1 MEGLYP
7 GSEGGRGCDRP
18 ALNACRKEQIRDVI
32 YTLWGDDSTET
43 PLFSALGP
51 VLLCAEYG
59 FGETPDTER

>member
-1 MEGLYP
+1 M
-7 GSEGGRGCDRP
+7 
-18 ALNACRKEQIRDVI
+18 I

-59 FGETPDTER
+59 FGETPDTERIKERFEFLTGCDYEVYQQLGRFEVLTRA